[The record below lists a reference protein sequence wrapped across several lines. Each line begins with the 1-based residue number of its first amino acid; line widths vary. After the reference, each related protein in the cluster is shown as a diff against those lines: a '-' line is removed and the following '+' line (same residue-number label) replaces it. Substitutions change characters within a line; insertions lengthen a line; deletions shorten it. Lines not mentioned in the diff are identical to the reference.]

1 MPLNTPLSC
10 LLAGALAAPCCG
22 GDSIV
27 LDYDCL
33 KVVATGVRDCGGGGV
48 TVGGLRVEAPQ
59 DCAKIAAVE
68 VVYYRDRDGVPGFQ
82 APPDVLVD
90 QRSATI
96 ATPTQVANVGSMTTS
111 GTPNGRADSWSVEVV
126 DENGGTTLTSGSF

>member
-1 MPLNTPLSC
+1 MPLISPLPC
-10 LLAGALAAPCCG
+10 LLAGVLAAPCCS

-33 KVVATGVRDCGGGGV
+33 KVAATGVRDCGGGGV
-48 TVGGLRVEAPQ
+48 TVGGLRVEAPSG
-59 DCAKIAAVE
+59 CAKISEVE

-90 QRSATI
+90 QRSASI
-96 ATPTQVANVGSMTTS
+96 ATPTQVATVGSMSSS
-111 GTPNGRADSWSVEVV
+111 GTPNGRADSWSIEVV
-126 DENGGTTLTSGSF
+126 DENGGTTTTSGTF